1 MVSPTVSVC
10 FNTTGV
16 ATEHY
21 ANTWDGQKLFY
32 RVWRPVTPGN
42 KALLLFHRGH
52 EHSGRFQ
59 ELVEQLDLKDS
70 WIFAWDARG
79 HGRSSGERGYAENFS
94 CLVKDID
101 AFVDSIS
108 REYGI
113 PVENFVVMAH
123 SVGSVS
129 VTAWVHDY
137 APPIRAMVLA
147 CPAFRIRLYIPC
159 ALPLLRLWKEMRGK
173 TFVQSYVKAR
183 MLTHDPV
190 QAEQYK
196 TDPLITRA
204 IAVNILINLHDT
216 STRLLADARAIRV
229 PTLVLAAGA
238 DWVVKLSAQRR
249 FFERLSS
256 PVKEM
261 QVYPGLYHDLFHET
275 DRNVPIAK
283 AREFIRTAFEHPPV
297 QPWING
303 GGEAAASEAGLD
315 PVSGPAMHLAVRRL
329 VFPWLQLMMK
339 SVGRLSQG
347 IRIGWRSG
355 FDSGES
361 LDYVYEN
368 MPRGITPVGKMLD
381 RLYLNSIGWEA
392 IRRRKANL
400 QRVLQATIEEAW
412 FAGKPVRVL
421 DIASGPARY
430 VLETLRRLPHI
441 PVSALLRDNDSKNVE
456 AGRRLARQMGVSSVT
471 YAQGDAFDWKSLATI
486 TPPPTIAIVSGLYEL
501 FPDNE
506 LIATSLRGISE
517 ALVPAGYLIYTNQP
531 WHPQLDLI
539 ARVLTNREG
548 RPWVMRCR
556 PQAEMD
562 ALVREAGFEKVLT
575 RIDEFGIFSVSV
587 ARKLPRTRPR

>member
-1 MVSPTVSVC
+1 MVSPRVSER
-10 FNTTGV
+10 FGATGI

-21 ANTWDGQKLFY
+21 TTTWDGQKLFY
-32 RVWRPVTPGN
+32 RAWRPLTPGN

-59 ELVEQLDLKDS
+59 DLVEQLDLQDV

-79 HGRSSGERGYAENFS
+79 HGRSSGERGYAENLA

-101 AFVDSIS
+101 AFVECIS

-113 PVENFVVMAH
+113 PMENIVVMAH

-129 VTAWVHDY
+129 VTTWVHDY

-147 CPAFRIRLYIPC
+147 CPAFRVRLYIPF
-159 ALPLLRLWKEMRGK
+159 ALPLLRLWQRLTGK

-190 QAEQYK
+190 RAKQYK

-204 IAVNILINLHDT
+204 IAVNILIDLHDT

-229 PTLVLAAGA
+229 PTLVLAAGS
-238 DWVVKLSAQRR
+238 DWVVKLSAQTR

-261 QVYPGLYHDLFHET
+261 QVYPGFYHDIFHET
-275 DRNVPIAK
+275 DRHLPITK
-283 AREFIRTAFEHPPV
+283 AQEFIQTAFGHPPV
-297 QPWING
+297 RPWANR
-303 GGEAAASEAGLD
+303 GGEAGASEAGIQ
-315 PVSGPAMHLAVRRL
+315 PVSEPAIHLAIRRL
-329 VFPWLQLMMK
+329 FFSWLQLMMR

-361 LDYVYEN
+361 LDYIYEN
-368 MPRGITPVGKMLD
+368 MPHGITPVGRMLD
-381 RLYLNSIGWEA
+381 RLYLNSIGWKA
-392 IRRRKANL
+392 IRLRKANL

-412 FAGKPVRVL
+412 SGGEYVRVL

-456 AGRRLARQMGVSSVT
+456 AGRRLARQLGVGSVT
-471 YAQGDAFDWKSLATI
+471 YAQGDAFDRKSLAAI

-506 LIATSLRGISE
+506 PIAASLGGISE
-517 ALVPAGYLIYTNQP
+517 ALIPGGYLIYTNQP
-531 WHPQLDLI
+531 WHPQLNLI
-539 ARVLTNREG
+539 ARVLTNRQG

-575 RIDEFGIFSVSV
+575 KIDEFGIFSVSV
-587 ARKLPRTRPR
+587 ARKLPGTHLR

>member
-1 MVSPTVSVC
+1 MVSPVVSEC
-10 FNTTGV
+10 SGATRV

-21 ANTWDGQKLFY
+21 ATTWDGQKLFY
-32 RVWRPVTPGN
+32 RAWQPVVPGN
-42 KALLLFHRGH
+42 RALLLFHRGH
-52 EHSGRFQ
+52 EHSERFQ
-59 ELVEQLDLKDS
+59 ELVEQLDLKDV

-94 CLVKDID
+94 CLVKDVD
-101 AFVDSIS
+101 AFVESIS

-113 PVENFVVMAH
+113 PVENIVVMAH

-129 VTAWVHDY
+129 VAAWVHDY

-147 CPAFRIRLYIPC
+147 CPAFRVRLYIPF
-159 ALPLLRLWKEMRGK
+159 ALPLLRFRQWLTGRA
-173 TFVQSYVKAR
+173 FVQSYVKAR
-183 MLTHDPV
+183 RLTHDPV

-204 IAVNILINLHDT
+204 IAVNILVDLHDT

-229 PTLVLAAGA
+229 PTLVLAAGT
-238 DWVVKLSAQRR
+238 DWVVKLSAQTR

-261 QVYPGLYHDLFHET
+261 RVYPGFYHDLFHET
-275 DRNVPIAK
+275 DRHLPIAK
-283 AREFIRTAFEHPPV
+283 ARGFIRTAFEHPPLR
-297 QPWING
+297 PWVNRG
-303 GGEAAASEAGLD
+303 GGAGVAEAGID
-315 PVSGPAMHLAVRRL
+315 PISKRAMHLAARHL
-329 VFPWLQLMMK
+329 FYPWLQLLMK
-339 SVGRLSQG
+339 SVGRLSRG
-347 IRIGWRSG
+347 VRIGWRRG

-361 LDYVYEN
+361 LDYVYQN

-381 RLYLNSIGWEA
+381 RLYLNTIGWKA

-400 QRVLQATIEEAW
+400 QRVLQATIEEASL
-412 FAGKPVRVL
+412 AGKPVRVL

-441 PVSALLRDNDSKNVE
+441 PVSALLRDNDSNNVE
-456 AGRRLARQMGVSSVT
+456 AGRRLARQMGVNSVT
-471 YAQGDAFDWKSLATI
+471 YTQGDAFDRKSLAAI
-486 TPPPTIAIVSGLYEL
+486 TPAPTIAIVSGLYEL
-501 FPDNE
+501 FADNQV
-506 LIATSLRGISE
+506 IVTSLRGIAE
-517 ALVPAGYLIYTNQP
+517 ALMPGGYLIYTNQP

-587 ARKLPRTRPR
+587 ARKLPGTLL